1 MGAGL
6 YCLPG
11 HVLFAQH
18 SPSLSKS
25 GPGTVETR
33 GKTLE
38 PQDMSPREVLRPH
51 WVCQDSF
58 LGQGGFSLLQ
68 HLGRY
73 HSAEC
78 EPIHTGWVFVE
89 ATERTG
95 PPPSNSLSR
104 GATKTSQPQARKSQ
118 VRRISQIGDS

>member
-25 GPGTVETR
+25 GPGTVESM

-51 WVCQDSF
+51 WGCQHSF
-58 LGQGGFSLLQ
+58 LSQGGFSLLQ

-78 EPIHTGWVFVE
+78 EPIQALGGSLSKQQKGL
-89 ATERTG
+89 G
-95 PPPSNSLSR
+95 PPPSNSHEEVS
-104 GATKTSQPQARKSQ
+104 A
-118 VRRISQIGDS
+118 

>member
-25 GPGTVETR
+25 GPGTVESM

-51 WVCQDSF
+51 WGHQDLF
-58 LGQGGFSLLQ
+58 LGQGEFSLLQ

-78 EPIHTGWVFVE
+78 EPIHTGWVFVK

-95 PPPSNSLSR
+95 STPIKQPRRGLSLKLEGLR
-104 GATKTSQPQARKSQ
+104 
-118 VRRISQIGDS
+118 